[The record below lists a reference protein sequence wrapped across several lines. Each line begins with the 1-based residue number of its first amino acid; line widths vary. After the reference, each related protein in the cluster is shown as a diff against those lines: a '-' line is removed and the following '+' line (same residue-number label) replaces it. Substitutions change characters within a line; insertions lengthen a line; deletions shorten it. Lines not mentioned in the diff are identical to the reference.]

1 MRWGV
6 LVALVLGASTVA
18 AAPASAADVTYD
30 AGGMVIT
37 GVPGESSRLTV
48 TFDPYGT
55 RTVHDDAG
63 GLRPGI
69 GCIGTF
75 SDVACGGLLTA
86 ACHPCTARIDL
97 GDANDTLALAGTSEK
112 GPFLVAAG
120 AGDDD
125 VHIRADTNAIVD
137 GGPGRDTLRADTYSE
152 LFGGAGPDV
161 IGGTATASYAALAAG
176 VTVTLDGVANDG
188 APGEG
193 DNVMTNAV
201 IGSDGAD
208 TMTGND
214 AANDLSGRGGDDVLF
229 GGGGAD
235 TLRGDGGAGRIDAGA
250 GDDRVEATRGDAVKC
265 GAGTDIALGLSVP
278 GAYGDCETIFA
289 AYESPYLTASDLTIS
304 KRRPRLTL
312 GWHSYPGVLDFPE
325 TASGIVELRY
335 RGKVIGGGTF
345 SAATR
350 PSPRAVLLRLNARGK
365 ALACRSA
372 RRVRL
377 LVVAGGGDTFTVAQS
392 AIRRDARLPRVGTC
406 AKTKTSR

>member
-6 LVALVLGASTVA
+6 LVAMVLAAAAVA
-18 AAPASAADVTYD
+18 AAPAGAADVTYN

-37 GVPGESSRLTV
+37 GAPGESSRLTV

-75 SDVACGGLLTA
+75 HDVSCGGLLA
-86 ACHPCTARIDL
+86 PACRPCTARIDL
-97 GDANDTLALAGTSEK
+97 GDANDTLSLAGTSEK
-112 GPFLVAAG
+112 GPFLVTAG

-125 VHIRADTNAIVD
+125 VHILADTNALVD

-152 LFGGAGPDV
+152 LFGGPGPDV
-161 IGGTATASYAALAAG
+161 ISGNATASYAALAAG

-235 TLRGDGGAGRIDAGA
+235 TLRGGGGASRIDAGP
-250 GDDRVEATRGDAVKC
+250 GDDRVEATRGDAVRC
-265 GAGTDIALGLSVP
+265 GAGTDVAVGLDVP
-278 GAYGDCETIFA
+278 GVHGDCEAVLA
-289 AYESPYLTASDLTIS
+289 ADESPYLTVSDVRVS
-304 KRRPRLTL
+304 KRRPRVTL
-312 GWHSYPGVLDFPE
+312 GWHTYPGVLDFPE
-325 TASGIVELRY
+325 TASGVVELRY
-335 RGKVIGGGTF
+335 RGRLIATGAF
-345 SAATR
+345 SSVTR
-350 PSPRAVLLRLNARGK
+350 PAARVVTLRLNARGK

-377 LVVAGGGDTFTVAQS
+377 LVVAGNGDTFSAGQS
-392 AIRRDARLPRVGTC
+392 AMRRDARLPRVGTC
-406 AKTKTSR
+406 AKKPKAR

>member
-6 LVALVLGASTVA
+6 LVALVLGATTVA
-18 AAPASAADVTYD
+18 AAPAVAADVTYN

-37 GVPGESSRLTV
+37 GAPGESSRLTV

-75 SDVACGGLLTA
+75 NDVACGGLLTP
-86 ACHPCTARIDL
+86 ACRPCTARIDL

-112 GPFLVAAG
+112 GPFLVTAG
-120 AGDDD
+120 AGDDT
-125 VHIRADTNAIVD
+125 VHILADTNALVD
-137 GGPGRDTLRADTYSE
+137 GGPGRDTLRADTFSE
-152 LFGGAGPDV
+152 LFGGPGPDV
-161 IGGTATASYAALAAG
+161 LQRHRDRQLRGLTAG

-208 TMTGND
+208 TITGND

-235 TLRGDGGAGRIDAGA
+235 TLRGDGGAGPHR
-250 GDDRVEATRGDAVKC
+250 RRGR
-265 GAGTDIALGLSVP
+265 
-278 GAYGDCETIFA
+278 
-289 AYESPYLTASDLTIS
+289 
-304 KRRPRLTL
+304 RRP
-312 GWHSYPGVLDFPE
+312 
-325 TASGIVELRY
+325 
-335 RGKVIGGGTF
+335 
-345 SAATR
+345 
-350 PSPRAVLLRLNARGK
+350 
-365 ALACRSA
+365 
-372 RRVRL
+372 
-377 LVVAGGGDTFTVAQS
+377 GGGDRS
-392 AIRRDARLPRVGTC
+392 AMRSGAAP
-406 AKTKTSR
+406 APTSRWGSPCRARTATARRCSPPTRAPTSP

>member
-6 LVALVLGASTVA
+6 LVALVLGAATAV
-18 AAPASAADVTYD
+18 AAPASAADVTYN
-30 AGGMVIT
+30 AEGMVIT
-37 GVPGESSRLTV
+37 GAPGESSRLTV

-75 SDVACGGLLTA
+75 HDVTCGGLLTP
-86 ACHPCTARIDL
+86 ACRPCTARIDL
-97 GDANDTLALAGTSEK
+97 GDGDDTLTLAGTSEK
-112 GPFLVAAG
+112 GPFLVSAG
-120 AGDDD
+120 PGDDD
-125 VHIRADTNAIVD
+125 VHILSDTNALVD

-152 LFGGAGPDV
+152 LFGGPGPDV
-161 IGGTATASYAALAAG
+161 IGGKATASYAALASG

-214 AANDLSGRGGDDVLF
+214 AANDLSGRAGDDVLI

-235 TLRGDGGAGRIDAGA
+235 TLRGDSGAGRIDAGA
-250 GDDRVEATRGDAVKC
+250 GDDRVEGSVGDAVKC
-265 GAGTDIALGLSVP
+265 GPGTDVALGLRVP
-278 GAYGDCETIFA
+278 GAHGDCETVFA
-289 AYESPYLTASDLTIS
+289 AYESPYLTVSDVS
-304 KRRPRLTL
+304 VRKRRPRVTL
-312 GWHSYPGVLDFPE
+312 GWHTYPGVLDFPE
-325 TASGIVELRY
+325 SASGVVELRY
-335 RGKVIGGGTF
+335 RGRLIGTGAF
-345 SAATR
+345 SAVSR
-350 PSPRAVLLRLNARGK
+350 PARRVVVLRLNKRGK

-372 RRVRL
+372 RKVRL
-377 LVVAGGGDTFTVAQS
+377 LVVAGNGETFTTGQS
-392 AIRRDARLPRVGTC
+392 AMRRDARLPRVGAC
-406 AKTKTSR
+406 AKAAKRR

>member
-6 LVALVLGASTVA
+6 LVALVLAATTVA
-18 AAPASAADVTYD
+18 AAPAGAADVTYN

-37 GVPGESSRLTV
+37 GAPGESSRLTV

-75 SDVACGGLLTA
+75 NDVSCGGLLTP
-86 ACHPCTARIDL
+86 ACRPCTARIDL
-97 GDANDTLALAGTSEK
+97 GDGDDTLSLAGTSEK
-112 GPFLVAAG
+112 GPFIVSAG
-120 AGDDD
+120 PGDDD
-125 VHIRADTNAIVD
+125 VHILADTNAIVD
-137 GGPGRDTLRADTYSE
+137 GGSGSDRLRADTYSE
-152 LFGGAGPDV
+152 LFGGPGPDV
-161 IGGTATASYAALAAG
+161 VAGTATASYAALAAG

-229 GGGGAD
+229 GAGGAD
-235 TLRGDGGAGRIDAGA
+235 TLRGDAGAGRIDAGA
-250 GDDRVEATRGDAVKC
+250 GDDRVEATRGDAVTC
-265 GAGTDIALGLSVP
+265 GSGTDVAVGLDVP
-278 GAYGDCETIFA
+278 GARGDCETVFA
-289 AYESPYLTASDLTIS
+289 ALESPSVTVSDLRVC
-304 KRRPRLTL
+304 KRRPRVTL
-312 GWHSYPGVLDFPE
+312 GWHTYPGVLDFPE

-335 RGKVIGGGTF
+335 RGKLIGSGAF
-345 SAATR
+345 AAVAR
-350 PSPRAVLLRLNARGK
+350 PTPRVVTVRLNARGK
-365 ALACRSA
+365 ALACRAA

-377 LVVAGGGDTFTVAQS
+377 LVVAGNGDTFTTGQS
-392 AIRRDARLPRVGTC
+392 AMRRDARLPRVGTC
-406 AKTKTSR
+406 AKAATRR